1 MNGAVCLSGD
11 VSSKEVHYV
20 TIDGDVQLR
29 LFHFL
34 DDLVKFFF
42 AWAHEDAV
50 IGIKYV
56 NCTAMVEDA
65 LVNCALLE
73 TDFLKFSNQVLV
85 PHSTHLLLSINI
97 AQDFQDVCPFLSFK
111 QVLSLWYLH
120 VQCVRLCISLY
131 VGHDEI
137 NLACVPTLDD
147 RQCEDKVDD
156 GPGSYRCVCFPVIDT
171 LGLFGSVDV
180 EPGLPFVYL
189 LCANPSLSFHCPDCW

>member
-73 TDFLKFSNQVLV
+73 TDFLKFSNWVLV

-97 AQDFQDVCPFLSFK
+97 AQDFQDV
-111 QVLSLWYLH
+111 
-120 VQCVRLCISLY
+120 
-131 VGHDEI
+131 
-137 NLACVPTLDD
+137 
-147 RQCEDKVDD
+147 
-156 GPGSYRCVCFPVIDT
+156 
-171 LGLFGSVDV
+171 
-180 EPGLPFVYL
+180 
-189 LCANPSLSFHCPDCW
+189 SLSFLWASCIPLVLACTVCPSLPQPVCRP